1 MPDKTVAIGQSMIRI
16 DAHGKVVGETAY
28 PGDIDMPGHLWMK
41 IRFADR
47 PHARIVDLDVS
58 AAEAYPG
65 VVAVLTAKDVPVN
78 EYGLIMPDQPVLC
91 GPGSAKPGADV
102 VRFVG
107 DQVALVIAD
116 TEESAAAARDLIHI
130 TYEDLPAVYDPYEAM
145 ADGAPQLHPDT
156 VHNIVCHY
164 RIRKGD
170 AEAALAQADVVI
182 EGTYHTSWQEH
193 AYPPARGRPGVHRR
207 RGPGDGGRGRAVD
220 ARGPGADRARARP
233 AP

>member
-1 MPDKTVAIGQSMIRI
+1 MATRIVGQSMQRV
-16 DAHGKVVGETAY
+16 DAWGKVTGKTLY
-28 PGDIDMPGHLWMK
+28 PGDLEMDGMLHMK
-41 IRFADR
+41 ILFSERA
-47 PHARIVDLDVS
+47 HARILSIDTTD
-58 AAEAYPG
+58 AEAYPG

-116 TEESAAAARDLIHI
+116 TEESAAAARDLIRI

-182 EGTYHTSWQEH
+182 
-193 AYPPARGRPGVHRR
+193 
-207 RGPGDGGRGRAVD
+207 
-220 ARGPGADRARARP
+220 
-233 AP
+233 